1 MPLNYAQL
9 KTELQTDPLT
19 LGYAALLAAGNH
31 GAVADVLNQSRTAVS
46 IPRTTV
52 PAWEVFDAIVPAE
65 WASLTAQ
72 EKQRIQTILSMGT
85 VSVQGTNTRNSFLA
99 AFAAGTTTRS
109 NLAALQTRQG
119 SRAEFL
125 FGQPVT
131 AADVAQAMEV

>member
-9 KTELQTDPLT
+9 KTELDTDPLA
-19 LGYAALLAAGNH
+19 LGYASLLAVGNH
-31 GAVADVLNQSRTAVS
+31 GAVADALNQSRAAVS

-85 VSVQGTNTRNSFLA
+85 VRCSARTRAMRSWRPSGPGRPPEPIWRRCNPGRARARNSSSVN
-99 AFAAGTTTRS
+99 R
-109 NLAALQTRQG
+109 
-119 SRAEFL
+119 
-125 FGQPVT
+125 
-131 AADVAQAMEV
+131 

>member
-31 GAVADVLNQSRTAVS
+31 GAVADVLNQSRTAV
-46 IPRTTV
+46 

-85 VSVQGTNTRNSFLA
+85 VSVHGTNTRNSFLA